1 MIEYV
6 VGFIFSEDRQRVA
19 LIRKIKPSWQ
29 AGKLNGLG
37 GKIEPDEDAE
47 NAIFRE
53 VEEEAGVSIP
63 PMLWREFYVATGGQ
77 WQCTFFK
84 TFRDVQLSSPEEEK
98 VAWYNVTDVLSGK
111 GGFQLTPQCYWLIAM
126 ALDDQHKTSSGAYQY
141 KWEDP
146 SFVCPDCHTPQIE
159 CRCDQGVT
167 T

>member
-19 LIRKIKPSWQ
+19 LIRKVKPSWQ

-37 GKIEPDEDAE
+37 GKIEPGEDGE

-63 PMLWREFYVATGGQ
+63 PMLWREYHTIRGGQ

-84 TFRDVQLSSPEEEK
+84 VFKDVTLASPEEEK
-98 VAWYNVTDVLSGK
+98 VSWYNVADILSGK
-111 GGFQLTPQCYWLIAM
+111 FPLVDHNQWLIPM
-126 ALDDQHKTSSGAYQY
+126 ALDDSHKMSDSRYQY
-141 KWEDP
+141 KWEDQ
-146 SFVCPDCHTPQIE
+146 SYVCPDCQKPQIE

-167 T
+167 S